1 MSKRQQLPEVS
12 SKKFIQISND
22 WTQIA
27 SKKRKT
33 SDDDNKSKESDNK
46 QNEAEADPDDDFVL
60 DFGDT
65 PKPKI
70 SESTKQ
76 SEIKQNGDS
85 EKAEKIATKWKTTKD
100 KNKTKKTDE
109 LNREEIKPKH
119 GNKLANEVQ
128 PLPIKNKAEQSIK
141 QDVKTDQKVKKRDKK
156 AESLK
161 EADQNGNSKDK
172 YLKSMPHL
180 INSVANRC

>member
-46 QNEAEADPDDDFVL
+46 QNEAEADDDFVL

-70 SESTKQ
+70 SEPSKQ
-76 SEIKQNGDS
+76 SEIKQNGHS
-85 EKAEKIATKWKTTKD
+85 EKADKIATEKKTTHD

-109 LNREEIKPKH
+109 LNREEVKPKH
-119 GNKLANEVQ
+119 GNKLAKEVQ

-172 YLKSMPHL
+172 YSKSMPYL
-180 INSVANRC
+180 INSVANRS